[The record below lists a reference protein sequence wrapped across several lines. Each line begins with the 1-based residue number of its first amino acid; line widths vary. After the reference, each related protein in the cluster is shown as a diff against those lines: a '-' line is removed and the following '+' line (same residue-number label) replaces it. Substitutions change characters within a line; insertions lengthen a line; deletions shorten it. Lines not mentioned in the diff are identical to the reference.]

1 MDRVSLGGAFGS
13 VVRAAAESL
22 VSAIQSGLELDR
34 TSARGDYWLFPR
46 NITSHAE
53 FPAQSHVDGTVVMAV
68 SHHGYCTHNT
78 KAGERF
84 PSLTFDWFGAMI
96 DELHRRGISA
106 FGYVTLN
113 WNWKDIRE
121 HLGADFI
128 HGEPDENG
136 VCGNR
141 VMLCL
146 NAPGYLD
153 LVEPYTAE
161 VMSQYAI
168 YGMRW
173 DILKTVGGCR
183 CSGWQTLYRELFGEP
198 LAADKPLLED

>member
-1 MDRVSLGGAFGS
+1 M
-13 VVRAAAESL
+13 VRAGAESL